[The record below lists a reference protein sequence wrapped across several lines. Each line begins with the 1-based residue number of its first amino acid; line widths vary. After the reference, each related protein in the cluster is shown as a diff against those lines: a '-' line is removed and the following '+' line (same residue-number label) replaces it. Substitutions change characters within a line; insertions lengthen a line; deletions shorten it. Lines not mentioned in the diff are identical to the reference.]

1 MTIDIDERKVE
12 RNELGMWL
20 GWTIATALGML
31 VGFLLTIPLVNVLD
45 LAIARL
51 TVPLIAGFLI
61 GFSQWIVLK
70 QYVTASTDWILAGGA
85 SWAAGYALGLL
96 LMLNMPS
103 TVVGGIIGSLLF
115 GIIVAVVQWPV
126 FRREIPHIWMWILS
140 SAIGWTI
147 GFLAS
152 QVALMPFS
160 SDPVIN
166 PAVSTAVIAGTNGLV
181 AGAITGL
188 ALVWIVRRPEKVT

>member
-12 RNELGMWL
+12 RNELGMWV
-20 GWTIATALGML
+20 GWTIATAFGML

-51 TVPLIAGFLI
+51 AVPVVAGALI

-85 SWAAGYALGLL
+85 AWAAGYALGLL
-96 LMLNMPS
+96 LMLNLPN
-103 TVVGGIIGSLLF
+103 TLVAGILGSLIF
-115 GIIVAVVQWPV
+115 GAIVAQVQWPV
-126 FRREIPHIWMWILS
+126 FRREIPNSWMWIIS
-140 SAIGWTI
+140 SAVGWTI

-152 QVALMPFS
+152 QGALSLFS
-160 SDPVIN
+160 NEPAIH

-188 ALVWIVRRPEKVT
+188 ALIWIVRRPERVA

>member
-1 MTIDIDERKVE
+1 
-12 RNELGMWL
+12 
-20 GWTIATALGML
+20 ML

-51 TVPLIAGFLI
+51 AVPVVAGALI

-85 SWAAGYALGLL
+85 AWAAGYALGLL
-96 LMLNMPS
+96 LMLNLPN
-103 TVVGGIIGSLLF
+103 TLVAGILGSLIF
-115 GIIVAVVQWPV
+115 GAIVAQVQWPV
-126 FRREIPHIWMWILS
+126 FRREIPNSWMWIIS
-140 SAIGWTI
+140 SAVGWTI

-152 QVALMPFS
+152 QGALSLFS
-160 SDPVIN
+160 NEPAIH

-188 ALVWIVRRPEKVT
+188 ALIWIVRRPERVA